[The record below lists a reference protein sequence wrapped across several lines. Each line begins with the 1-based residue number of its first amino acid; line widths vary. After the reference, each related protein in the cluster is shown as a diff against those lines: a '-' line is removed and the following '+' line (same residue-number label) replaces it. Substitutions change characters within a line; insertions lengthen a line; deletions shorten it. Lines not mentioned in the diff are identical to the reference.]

1 MRDTISPMPTFSDL
15 TAGRLS
21 TSARTDSRAVFG
33 QVMGLVAFTCLFCAA
48 GAFIGKDISRGSGF
62 LAFIGAFGCLIGLQ
76 AANARSQQL
85 AIGLL
90 FGVGLLLGIG
100 LGPTL
105 NYYASSD
112 PGVVYQSA
120 AATGGFVGVFG
131 AYGYATRRD
140 LSGMAR
146 GLFWA
151 LIALIVF
158 GLITLFV
165 SIPGGNV
172 IYALLGLVIFGGY
185 TMFDFNRLR
194 RAGMEQST
202 LIAAS
207 IFLDV
212 LNVFQFMLLLLGGGR
227 R

>member
-1 MRDTISPMPTFSDL
+1 MQRMPSFNDL
-15 TAGRLS
+15 TAGRLAS
-21 TSARTDSRAVFG
+21 PARTDSRAVFG
-33 QVMGLVAFTCLFCAA
+33 QVMGLVAVACLFCALGA
-48 GAFIGKDISRGSGF
+48 YVGKDSSNGTGIIAFIV
-62 LAFIGAFGCLIGLQ
+62 AFGCLIGLNK
-76 AANARSQQL
+76 ANERSQQL
-85 AIGLL
+85 GIALL
-90 FGVGLLLGIG
+90 FAVGLLLGVG

-105 NYYASSD
+105 QYYANSD

-120 AATGGFVGVFG
+120 AATGGFIGILG
-131 AYGYATRRD
+131 AYGYATQRD
-140 LSGMAR
+140 FSGFGRALM
-146 GLFWA
+146 FA

-172 IYALLGLVIFGGY
+172 IYAVLGLVVFGAL
-185 TMFDFNRLR
+185 TVFDFNRLKKT
-194 RAGMEQST
+194 GMDQST

-212 LNVFQFMLLLLGGGR
+212 LNVFQFFLLLFGGGSR

>member
-1 MRDTISPMPTFSDL
+1 MPSFSDL
-15 TAGRLS
+15 TAGRIAAP
-21 TSARTDSRAVFG
+21 ARTDSRAVFG
-33 QVMGLVAFTCLFCAA
+33 QVMGLVAFTCLFCAL
-48 GAFIGKDISRGSGF
+48 GAYVGKDASRGAGF
-62 LAFIGAFGCLIGLQ
+62 LAFIVAFGCLMGLN

-85 AIGLL
+85 GIGLL
-90 FGVGLLLGIG
+90 FAVGLLLGVG
-100 LGPTL
+100 LGPIL
-105 NYYASSD
+105 QYYVDSD

-120 AATGGFVGVFG
+120 GATAGFVGILG

-146 GLFWA
+146 GLFFA
-151 LIALIVF
+151 LIGLLLFGIV
-158 GLITLFV
+158 TLFV

-172 IYALLGLVIFGGY
+172 IYAVLGLVVFGAY
-185 TMFDFNRLR
+185 TIFDFNRLQ
-194 RAGMEQST
+194 RAGMEQAT

-212 LNVFQFMLLLLGGGR
+212 LNVFQFMLLLFGGGGR

>member
-1 MRDTISPMPTFSDL
+1 MPTFSDL
-15 TAGRLS
+15 TASRVS
-21 TSARTDSRAVFG
+21 ASARTDSRAVFG
-33 QVMGLVAFTCLFCAA
+33 QVMGLVAITCLFAA
-48 GAFIGKDISRGSGF
+48 LGAYLGRDAARGAGFIAFI
-62 LAFIGAFGCLIGLQ
+62 LAFGCLMGLT

-85 AIGLL
+85 GIGLL
-90 FGVGLLLGIG
+90 FAVGLLLGVG
-100 LGPTL
+100 LGPVL

-120 AATGGFVGVFG
+120 GATAGFVGILG
-131 AYGYATRRD
+131 SYGYATRRD

-146 GLFWA
+146 GLFVA
-151 LIALIVF
+151 LIGLLIF
-158 GLITLFV
+158 GLVTLFV

-172 IYALLGLVIFGGY
+172 IYALLGLGVFGAY
-185 TMFDFNRLR
+185 TVFDFNRLKR
-194 RAGMEQST
+194 TGMEQST

-212 LNVFQFMLLLLGGGR
+212 LNVFQFMLMLFGGGR